1 MEILSIRDELHTGE
15 DGTSSRQPAGGQRS
29 NRTWRITRWS
39 LRIAL
44 WAVIFYCIFFVYRA
58 VHMPLKSYAS
68 ELKPLTG
75 DEVQLRDRMSAH
87 VSQLA
92 SVIGERNLDK
102 YDRLQK
108 SIAYIQTQLEQMG
121 YQVAKQDYTIQ
132 GPTFTNLEVVVPG
145 NKLSGENVVI
155 GAHYDSVVGTPGAN
169 DNASGVAA
177 VLELARVMKSSKPE
191 RTVRFVFFANEEPP
205 YFQTPQ
211 MGSYVYAAKLKEQS
225 IRVTSMMAIETI
237 GAYYD
242 QPGSQHYPA
251 GLAALYPDKGNF
263 IGFVGNTESRP
274 LVEHAIST
282 FRETTQ
288 FPSEALSAPGGI
300 TGVGWSDQWS
310 FWRFGYQGIMVTDTA
325 PFRYAHYHQR
335 TDTPEK
341 LDYDRMARV
350 VAGLERVVN
359 SLANAK

>member
-1 MEILSIRDELHTGE
+1 MLSIKDAAQEIE
-15 DGTSSRQPAGGQRS
+15 SD
-29 NRTWRITRWS
+29 RTKKIWRVTRWS

-44 WAVIFYCIFFVYRA
+44 WAFIFYCIFFVYRA
-58 VHMPLKSYAS
+58 VHMPLKSYAG
-68 ELKPLTG
+68 ELKPLTS
-75 DEVQLRDRMSAH
+75 DEAQLRDRISAH
-87 VSQLA
+87 VRQLA
-92 SVIGERNLDK
+92 TVIGERNLDK
-102 YDRLQK
+102 YDELQK
-108 SIAYIQTQLEQMG
+108 SIAYIQGQLEQMG
-121 YQVAKQDYTIQ
+121 YQVTKQDYTTE
-132 GPTFTNLEVVVPG
+132 GETFTNLEVVVPG
-145 NKLSGENVVI
+145 SKLSNENVVV

-177 VLELARVMKSSKPE
+177 VLELARAMKSSKPE

-211 MGSYVYAAKLKEQS
+211 MGSYVYAQKLKKQNVS
-225 IRVTSMMAIETI
+225 VTSMISIETI

-242 QPGSQHYPA
+242 QPKTQHYPT
-251 GLAALYPDKGNF
+251 GFAALYPDKGNF

-274 LVEHAIST
+274 LLDHAIRV

-288 FPSEALSAPGGI
+288 FPSEGVSAPAGI
-300 TGVGWSDQWS
+300 TGIGWSDQWS
-310 FWRFGYQGIMVTDTA
+310 FWQFGYQGIMVTDTA

-341 LDYDRMARV
+341 LDYDRMAQV
-350 VAGLERVVN
+350 VAGLQRVVN